1 MVHKDTLPDIDDDQY
16 PELSLNGD
24 RVKFEDLEEEPE
36 EAVPPQGGSLR
47 NMVIGVV
54 IGIVATLGV
63 LHFSSNNSSEP
74 VTEES
79 PGVEVAPAVSPSATQ
94 TVTVAPVEMTTV
106 TRTLDVTG
114 TVEAYDLLPVL
125 PQTSAVQIQQV
136 LVNQGEMVTEGQ
148 VMAVLDDSVL
158 RSQIDQ
164 ANAQVE
170 SANSLVRQREA
181 NLGQAQAGLA
191 QAQAS
196 LLEAESL
203 LTQNQARLAEAKA
216 NLDQARREVERYEDL
231 SSQGV
236 VSRQELE
243 TRITTAKTAEEGVR
257 VAEANISSARA
268 TISSARANIGSA
280 EANVESAES
289 NIRSAEAEVRSAQ
302 ARVRQ
307 LETQREQTIVRAPM
321 SGIVAQRTARVGDV
335 TGNQQLF
342 SIIAENQLELH
353 AKVPETQLS
362 QVRIGAAV
370 TVTSDADQNLQVRG
384 VVREIAPL
392 IDPQSRQA
400 TVKIDLPPLGAIRDS
415 FLRPGM
421 FLRAAITT
429 TTVQGMKVPARAIVP
444 QADGS
449 SIVYRLLP
457 DDTVEARTV
466 EVGNVI
472 AVIPGDL
479 SQASIEII
487 QGLNVGDRIAI
498 AGASYLKDGDKVNVV
513 SR

>member
-1 MVHKDTLPDIDDDQY
+1 MVHRDTLPDIDEDQHH
-16 PELSLNGD
+16 EWSLNGD

-36 EAVPPQGGSLR
+36 EAVPAQGGGWR
-47 NMVIGVV
+47 NMVIGIA
-54 IGIVATLGV
+54 IGIVATLAV
-63 LHFSSNNSSEP
+63 VVNFSSNNNSEP
-74 VTEES
+74 VAQES
-79 PGVEVAPAVSPSATQ
+79 PGAEVAPAANGGTSQ

-106 TRTLDVTG
+106 VRTLDVTG

-125 PQTSAVQIQQV
+125 PQVSGLQIQQV

-164 ANAQVE
+164 ALAQVE
-170 SANSLVRQREA
+170 SAISLVRQREA

-203 LTQNQARLAEAKA
+203 LTQNEARLAEAKA
-216 NLDQARREVERYEDL
+216 NLEQARREVERYTDL
-231 SSQGV
+231 SNQGV

-257 VAEANISSARA
+257 VAEANVESARA

-280 EANVESAES
+280 EANVESAKS

-307 LETQREQTIVRAPM
+307 LETQREQTVVRAPM
-321 SGIVAQRTARVGDV
+321 SGIVAERTGRVGDV
-335 TGNQQLF
+335 TGNQRLF

-362 QVRIGAAV
+362 RVRIGAAV
-370 TVTSDADQNLQVRG
+370 TVTSDADPNLQVRG

-392 IDPQSRQA
+392 IDPQSREA

-429 TTVQGMKVPARAIVP
+429 NTVQGMRVPARAIVP

-466 EVGNVI
+466 EVGRLQGRN
-472 AVIPGDL
+472 GDL
-479 SQASIEII
+479 SEASIEII
-487 QGLNVGDRIAI
+487 QGLNVGDRIVV
-498 AGASYLKDGDKVNVV
+498 AGASYLKDGDRVNVV